1 MTRPGSLV
9 ARAHAALAAHLGPGD
24 TAVDATVGGGGDT
37 LVLARAV
44 GDSGRVHGFDVQLEA
59 LDRARRRLEQAG
71 VGARVELHPDSHADL
86 ARVLPARLRGAL
98 AAAVFNLGYLPGGD
112 ERLTTRADSTLA
124 ALHQLESWLAP
135 DGALSLIAYVGQSG
149 GAVEADA
156 VGTSDDEVEAQL
168 IADLGSPV
176 VAVVKGTERS
186 ASAVARS
193 RQTRWNNGAG
203 GWIRDGGRR
212 TGSARLRRALRAGC
226 GWSGAPAP
234 EAGNPAATISAFG

>member
-71 VGARVELHPDSHADL
+71 VGARVELHPASHADL

-156 VGTSDDEVEAQL
+156 VEQWSRRLDPGRWSAHWVRPA
-168 IADLGSPV
+168 SPR
-176 VAVVKGTERS
+176 AP
-186 ASAVARS
+186 
-193 RQTRWNNGAG
+193 RWL
-203 GWIRDGGRR
+203 W
-212 TGSARLRRALRAGC
+212 LVRRA
-226 GWSGAPAP
+226 GARGRQP
-234 EAGNPAATISAFG
+234 GRDYFSVRLT